1 MRGQYY
7 AYPILCGD
15 GPRMRGQHM
24 ITCTNLNLGAAFIS
38 SGLAGWFD
46 ASDTSTMTLTGS
58 RVDQWRDKNGSG
70 TLFETVAAL
79 GTSFNPVRTSTLF
92 GNRGGVVFTT
102 GGKYLQ
108 SPTGMGLNGTT
119 GWTVLFALS
128 RTSRNGFWQ
137 TTDFNR
143 NSMMSVFTGERFG
156 ASVGSGLRYGVPRNI
171 PFVNGVVN
179 TGSQYK
185 FVRNGIAY
193 DRDQGSFTPSAGA
206 LANLQ
211 LGGWQGTASPGAFD
225 LAGAF
230 YWNRVLTATE
240 LVQMDAWIRNNY
252 GISPVPEPTWN
263 IVVHGNSHT
272 LGVGGTN
279 VATMNEGIL
288 AANGSPLATDWLA
301 MGTSGITTPTLA
313 SEAAARVDVLYNSS
327 IAAAKRVLIFWEG
340 TNHIAGTVSAV
351 SATFYDAIKNYC
363 IDRKTANPNWKIVV
377 GTIMP
382 RGGSMANS
390 ANYEAVRLAVNV
402 SIRAA
407 KLANETWLDAVADVG
422 GDATIGVTGANAN
435 ATYFS
440 ADQIHLTDAGHTI
453 AATYFRDAINSVT
466 GL

>member
-15 GPRMRGQHM
+15 GPRMRGQFLE
-24 ITCTNLNLGAAFIS
+24 TCTNLNQGAAFIS

-46 ASDTSTMTLTGS
+46 AADTSTMTLTGT
-58 RVDQWRDKNGSG
+58 RVDGWRDKNGSG
-70 TLFETVAAL
+70 TAFATVGAL

-108 SPTGMGLNGTT
+108 STTGLGLNGTT

-206 LANLQ
+206 MTALQ
-211 LGGWQGTASPGAFD
+211 MGGWQGTASPGAFD

-230 YWNRVLTATE
+230 YWNRVLTASE

-252 GISPVPEPTWN
+252 GISPVPDPTWN
-263 IVVHGNSHT
+263 IVVHGNSHS

-279 VATMNEGIL
+279 VSMMNEGIL

-301 MGTSGITTPTLA
+301 MGTSGITTTTLA
-313 SEAAARVDVLYNSS
+313 SEAAARIDPLYNSS
-327 IAAAKRVLIFWEG
+327 IAASKRLLIFFEG
-340 TNHIAGTVSAV
+340 TNHIANTVSADA
-351 SATFYDAIKNYC
+351 SIFYNAIKDYC
-363 IDRKTANPNWKIVV
+363 IARKAANPDWPIIV
-377 GTIMP
+377 GTILP

-390 ANYEAVRLAVNV
+390 ANYETVRTSVNQ
-402 SIRAA
+402 SIRDAFTN
-407 KLANETWLDAVADVG
+407 NETWLDAVADVG
-422 GDATIGVTGANAN
+422 GDATIGENGDSAN
-435 ATYFS
+435 ATYYN
-440 ADQIHLTDAGHTI
+440 ADAIHLKDAGHTI